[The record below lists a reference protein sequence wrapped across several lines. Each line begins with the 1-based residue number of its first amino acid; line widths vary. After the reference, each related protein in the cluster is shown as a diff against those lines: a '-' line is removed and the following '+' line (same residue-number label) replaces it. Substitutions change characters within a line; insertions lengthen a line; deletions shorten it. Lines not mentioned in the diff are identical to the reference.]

1 MSTPSTARSLSANS
15 RMHELAAAL
24 QSELNCI
31 AGQRLPFLLLVQ
43 TGDVVQV
50 RTDWSPVDGRV
61 LLDGAVEWAA
71 TGLGGM
77 LDQRTV
83 DIPV

>member
-1 MSTPSTARSLSANS
+1 VSGPSTSRSVNA
-15 RMHELAAAL
+15 RMHEVAAAI
-24 QSELNCI
+24 QSQLHTI

-61 LLDGAVEWAA
+61 LLDAAVEWAA
-71 TGLGGM
+71 TGFGGT

-83 DIPV
+83 DIPL

>member
-1 MSTPSTARSLSANS
+1 VSSQPTATSKSVNA
-15 RMHELAAAL
+15 RMHEVEAAL
-24 QSELNCI
+24 QSQLHTI
-31 AGQRLPFLLLVQ
+31 SGQRLPFLLLVQ

-61 LLDGAVEWAA
+61 LLDAAVEWAA
-71 TGLGGM
+71 TGLGGT

-83 DIPV
+83 DIPL